1 MPFTVITLSKVP
13 SSLRGDLTKWL
24 QEVASGVY
32 VGNLNTKVREKLW
45 DRVKDNLKDGEATI
59 SYYYR
64 NEIGYKFETINGDR
78 EVLDSEGLP
87 LVLIKKEIK
96 EKDKSLK
103 EGFSKAAQF
112 KKIKNIEHSKVKKS
126 INKKEIKKYVVLDL
140 ETDGLNPFNDNIIEI
155 GAVKV
160 GEKQENFQRFIKI
173 ERKLSEEIKSLTRI
187 DDEMLEEKGIPL
199 KRALEE
205 FIKFI
210 GDTSILG
217 YNVAFDI
224 KFLNSSLEKEGL
236 AKINNKVYDIMQF
249 VKKDNLFLNN
259 YKLETVLKSY
269 GIDEKVPHRALEDAI
284 LEEKLIHKVNKLWDI
299 L

>member
-87 LVLIKKEIK
+87 LVLIKKEIQ

-140 ETDGLNPFNDNIIEI
+140 ETDGLNPGNDNIIEI
-155 GAVKV
+155 GVVKV

-173 ERKLSEEIKSLTRI
+173 ERKLPEEIKSLTRI

-205 FIKFI
+205 FIEFI

-249 VKKDNLFLNN
+249 VKNDNLFLNN

-269 GIDEKVPHRALEDAI
+269 SIDEEVPHRALEDAI

>member
-126 INKKEIKKYVVLDL
+126 INKKDIKKYAVLDL
-140 ETDGLNPFNDNIIEI
+140 ETDGLNPGNDNIIEI
-155 GAVKV
+155 GVVKV

-173 ERKLSEEIKSLTRI
+173 ERKLPEEIKSLTRI

-205 FIKFI
+205 FIEFI

-269 GIDEKVPHRALEDAI
+269 SIDEEVPHRALEDAI

>member
-1 MPFTVITLSKVP
+1 
-13 SSLRGDLTKWL
+13 
-24 QEVASGVY
+24 
-32 VGNLNTKVREKLW
+32 
-45 DRVKDNLKDGEATI
+45 
-59 SYYYR
+59 
-64 NEIGYKFETINGDR
+64 
-78 EVLDSEGLP
+78 
-87 LVLIKKEIK
+87 
-96 EKDKSLK
+96 
-103 EGFSKAAQF
+103 
-112 KKIKNIEHSKVKKS
+112 
-126 INKKEIKKYVVLDL
+126 
-140 ETDGLNPFNDNIIEI
+140 
-155 GAVKV
+155 
-160 GEKQENFQRFIKI
+160 
-173 ERKLSEEIKSLTRI
+173 
-187 DDEMLEEKGIPL
+187 MLEEKGIPL

-205 FIKFI
+205 FIEFI

-269 GIDEKVPHRALEDAI
+269 SIDEEVPHRALEDAI